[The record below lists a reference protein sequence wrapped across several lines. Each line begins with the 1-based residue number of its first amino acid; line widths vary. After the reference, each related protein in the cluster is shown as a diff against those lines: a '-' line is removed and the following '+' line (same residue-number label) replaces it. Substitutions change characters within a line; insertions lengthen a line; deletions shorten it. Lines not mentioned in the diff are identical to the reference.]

1 MAGTT
6 MSLWAVLLTGLFAGG
21 ASCAAVQGG
30 LLAGVVARRPPTP
43 SAVPSERGSA
53 AKQAEATARLAPALI
68 QDAAPV
74 GVFLVGKLVSHV
86 LLGASLGLLGSAAE
100 LGLRPRAYLQ
110 IAAGLVMVV
119 LALDLLGVRAVRGLV
134 PTPPAAWS
142 RLVRRS
148 GRWGSGL
155 APGLLGL
162 ATVLIPCGVTLSMM
176 FLAVASGSPVS
187 GAAVM
192 AVFVLGTVPLFAI
205 IGYAARRSTGWLQG
219 RLRVLAGAAVLVA
232 GLLAV
237 NTGLVLNGSPFT
249 VAGALRSATGSG
261 SSAPAPPVGEDGVQ
275 RIVIEVHDTGYS
287 PSSITA
293 KAGVPTEV
301 TMRTD
306 GTQGCT
312 RALVMSALG
321 VQKVLP
327 ASGDTRIEL
336 GTLEPGLYRYTCGMG
351 MYGGSIRVV
360 A

>member
-1 MAGTT
+1 

-30 LLAGVVARRPPTP
+30 LLAGVVARRRPTP
-43 SAVPSERGSA
+43 AAVPSRRASA
-53 AKQAEATARLAPALI
+53 ANQAKATPGPAPTPTE
-68 QDAAPV
+68 DAAPV
-74 GVFLVGKLVSHV
+74 AMFLVGKLVSHL
-86 LLGASLGLLGSAAE
+86 LLGASLGLLGSAVQ
-100 LGLRPRAYLQ
+100 LGPRPRAYLQ
-110 IAAGLVMVV
+110 IGAGLVMVV
-119 LALDLLGVRAVRGLV
+119 LALDLLGVRAVRGVV
-134 PTPPAAWS
+134 PTPPASWS
-142 RLVRRS
+142 RLVRRT

-187 GAAVM
+187 GAAIM

-249 VAGALRSATGSG
+249 LAGALRSATDSG
-261 SSAPAPPVGEDGVQ
+261 SSASAAPPPVGEDGVQ

-287 PSSITA
+287 PSSVTA

-327 ASGDTRIEL
+327 ASGDTSIEL
-336 GTLEPGLYRYTCGMG
+336 GPLEPGLYRYTCGMG

>member
-1 MAGTT
+1 

-43 SAVPSERGSA
+43 AAVPSRRASA
-53 AKQAEATARLAPALI
+53 PKQAKATPGPAPTPI
-68 QDAAPV
+68 EDAAPV
-74 GVFLVGKLVSHV
+74 AMFLAGKLVSHV
-86 LLGASLGLLGSAAE
+86 LLGASLGLLGSAVE
-100 LGLRPRAYLQ
+100 LGSRPRAYLQ

-119 LALDLLGVRAVRGLV
+119 LALDLLGVRAVRGVV
-134 PTPPAAWS
+134 PTPPPSWS

-187 GAAVM
+187 GAAIM

-249 VAGALRSATGSG
+249 LAGALRSATDSG
-261 SSAPAPPVGEDGVQ
+261 SSAPAPPPPVGEDGVQ

-287 PSSITA
+287 PSSVTA

-321 VQKVLP
+321 VQRVLP

-336 GTLEPGLYRYTCGMG
+336 GPLEPGLYRYTCGMG